1 MSISHI
7 IFDCDGVLVDSEPLS
22 MRADVEILA
31 RHGIVMTEA
40 EAHRRFVGR
49 TFEAMLKELSVQR
62 GVVFPDNL
70 LDAKN
75 KRLGELY
82 RSELTLVRG
91 VRDALESIR
100 NMGLSMSIASNSPKE
115 RVKLAL
121 QLTGL
126 LGYFKDAIVTF
137 EDVPHGK
144 PAPDVFLLAARKAGV
159 KADNCI
165 VVEDSVAGVTSAVDA
180 GCWTLGF
187 TGTHA
192 DENSHGVRL
201 KDIGAEALFAKM
213 VDLPA
218 LVSTFIHQD

>member
-1 MSISHI
+1 MTISHI

-22 MRADVEILA
+22 MRADVEILK
-31 RHGIVMTEA
+31 RFGIEMTEA

-49 TFEAMLKELSVQR
+49 TFEAMLKELSAQR
-62 GVVFPDNL
+62 GVVFPEDL
-70 LDAKN
+70 LTAKN
-75 KRLGELY
+75 QRLAELY
-82 RSELTLVRG
+82 KSELQLVRG

-100 NMGLSMSIASNSPKE
+100 NLGLTMSIASNSPKE

-126 LGYFKDAIVTF
+126 IGYFKDNIVTF

-144 PAPDVFLLAARKAGV
+144 PAPDVFLLAAKKAGV
-159 KADNCI
+159 KADHCI
-165 VVEDSVAGVTSAVDA
+165 VVEDSITGVTAAVDA

-187 TGTHA
+187 TGTHE
-192 DENSHGVRL
+192 DEAAHGEKL

-218 LVSTFIHQD
+218 LVSTFVRQE

>member
-1 MSISHI
+1 
-7 IFDCDGVLVDSEPLS
+7 
-22 MRADVEILA
+22 MRADVEILK
-31 RHGIVMTEA
+31 RFNIVMTEA

-49 TFEAMLKELSVQR
+49 TFEAMLKELSAQHS
-62 GVVFPDNL
+62 VVFPEDL
-70 LDAKN
+70 LTAKN
-75 KRLGELY
+75 QRLAELYKGELQ
-82 RSELTLVRG
+82 LVRG

-100 NMGLSMSIASNSPKE
+100 NLGLTMSIASNSPKE

-126 LGYFKDAIVTF
+126 NGYFKDHIVTF

-144 PAPDVFLLAARKAGV
+144 PAPDVFLLAAKKAGV
-159 KADNCI
+159 KADHCI
-165 VVEDSVAGVTSAVDA
+165 VVEDSVAGVTAAVDA

-187 TGTHA
+187 TGTHE
-192 DENSHGVRL
+192 DEDAHGMKL

-218 LVSTFIHQD
+218 LVSTFVLEN

>member
-1 MSISHI
+1 MTISHI

-22 MRADVEILA
+22 MRADVEILK
-31 RHGIVMTEA
+31 RFNIVMTET

-49 TFEAMLKELSVQR
+49 TFEAMIKELSAQHN
-62 GVVFPDNL
+62 VVFPDDL
-70 LDAKN
+70 LTAKN
-75 KRLGELY
+75 QRLAELY
-82 RSELTLVRG
+82 KAELQLVRG

-100 NMGLSMSIASNSPKE
+100 NLGLTMSSASNSPKE

-126 LGYFKDAIVTF
+126 NGYFKDHIVTF

-144 PAPDVFLLAARKAGV
+144 PAPDVFLLAAKKAGV
-159 KADNCI
+159 KADHCI
-165 VVEDSVAGVTSAVDA
+165 VVEDSVAGVTAAVDA

-187 TGTHA
+187 TGTHE
-192 DENSHGVRL
+192 DEDAHGVKL

-218 LVSTFIHQD
+218 LVATFVLEE

>member
-1 MSISHI
+1 MTISHI

-22 MRADVEILA
+22 MRADVEILK
-31 RHGIVMTEA
+31 RFGVDISEA

-49 TFEAMLKELSVQR
+49 TFEAMLKEISAQR
-62 GVVFPDNL
+62 GVAFPE
-70 LDAKN
+70 DAAALKN
-75 KRLGELY
+75 ARINELY
-82 RSELTLVRG
+82 RSELQLVRG

-100 NMGLSMSIASNSPKE
+100 NLGLTMSIASNSPKE

-126 LGYFKDAIVTF
+126 IGYFKDNIVTF

-144 PAPDVFLLAARKAGV
+144 PAPDVFLLAAKKAGV
-159 KADNCI
+159 KADHCI
-165 VVEDSVAGVTSAVDA
+165 VVEDSITGVTAAVDA

-187 TGTHA
+187 TGTHE
-192 DENSHGVRL
+192 DEDAHGTKL

-213 VDLPA
+213 IDLPA
-218 LVSTFIHQD
+218 LVSTFVLEN

>member
-22 MRADVEILA
+22 MRADVEILK
-31 RHGIVMTEA
+31 RFGIEMTEE

-49 TFEAMLKELSVQR
+49 TFEAMLKELSAQR
-62 GVVFPDNL
+62 GTVFPDGL
-70 LDAKN
+70 LAAKN
-75 KRLGELY
+75 ERLAELY
-82 RSELTLVRG
+82 RSELQLVRG
-91 VRDALESIR
+91 VRDALEGIR
-100 NMGLSMSIASNSPKE
+100 NLGLTMSIASNSPKE

-126 LGYFKDAIVTF
+126 LPHFRDAIVTF

-144 PAPDVFLLAARKAGV
+144 PAPDVFLLAAKKAGV
-159 KADNCI
+159 KADHCL
-165 VVEDSVAGVTSAVDA
+165 VVEDSVTGVTAAVDA

-187 TGTHA
+187 TGTHG
-192 DENSHGVRL
+192 DEEAHGEKL
-201 KDIGAEALFAKM
+201 KEIGAEALFSKM

-218 LVSTFIHQD
+218 LVATFVHEV

>member
-22 MRADVEILA
+22 MRADVEILK
-31 RHGIVMTEA
+31 RYGIDITPA

-49 TFEAMLKELSVQR
+49 TFEAMIQELSAQR
-62 GVVFPDNL
+62 GVVFPDGL

-75 KRLGELY
+75 ARVAELY
-82 RSELTLVRG
+82 RSELQLVRG

-100 NMGLSMSIASNSPKE
+100 NLGLTMSIASNSPKE

-126 LGYFKDAIVTF
+126 NGYFKDNIFTF

-144 PAPDVFLLAARKAGV
+144 PAPDVFLLAAKKAGV
-159 KADNCI
+159 RAEDCL
-165 VVEDSVAGVTSAVDA
+165 VVEDSMTGVTAAVDA

-187 TGTHA
+187 TGTHE
-192 DENSHGVRL
+192 DEDAHGAKL

-218 LVSTFIHQD
+218 LVSTFVLES

>member
-1 MSISHI
+1 VTISHI

-22 MRADVEILA
+22 MRADVEILK
-31 RHGIVMTEA
+31 RFGIEMTET

-49 TFEAMLKELSVQR
+49 TFEAMLKELSAQR
-62 GVVFPDNL
+62 GTVFPDGL

-75 KRLGELY
+75 KRLAELY
-82 RSELTLVRG
+82 RSELKLVRG

-100 NMGLSMSIASNSPKE
+100 NLGLTMSIASNSPRE

-126 LGYFKDAIVTF
+126 LGYFKDNIVTF

-144 PAPDVFLLAARKAGV
+144 PAPDVFLLAAKKAGV
-159 KADNCI
+159 KAGDCL
-165 VVEDSVAGVTSAVDA
+165 VVEDSITGVTAAVDA

-187 TGTHA
+187 TGTH
-192 DENSHGVRL
+192 DEEDAHGAKL
-201 KDIGAEALFAKM
+201 KDIGAEALFGKM
-213 VDLPA
+213 ADLPA
-218 LVSTFIHQD
+218 LVSTFVLEN